1 MPKSIFELEYL
12 SREAMQTALDSA
24 AFGDPPVLHIPSNSD
39 IRKVREEI
47 EKKVHSRELRDGD
60 VLLYYQRLALSAA
73 SSDIICG
80 QLVSGGGHRCGGLM
94 DVEVSVFGAY
104 YQCRV
109 VTGHRFPV

>member
-1 MPKSIFELEYL
+1 MPESIFDLGYL

-24 AFGDPPVLHIPSNSD
+24 AFGDPPVLHIPSNND

-47 EKKVHSRELRDGD
+47 EEKASSHELRDGD

-80 QLVSGGGHRCGGLM
+80 QLVSGGQRCGGLM

-104 YQCRV
+104 YQCRM